1 MPRSATGALDAVI
14 LNTLAT
20 LHPDT
25 EREEL
30 VLPAYTV
37 KALAREIG
45 YSLAATR
52 NALATLLIGGFVI
65 TRTHRPSGE
74 TLYKLPDHTKAT
86 WEWRGSIA

>member
-1 MPRSATGALDAVI
+1 MPRFAPGALDAAI
-14 LNTLAT
+14 IDTLAT
-20 LHPDT
+20 LHPDP

-30 VLPAYTV
+30 VLPAYTL

-45 YSLAATR
+45 YTVAKTR
-52 NALATLLIGGFVI
+52 DALATLLIGGFVI